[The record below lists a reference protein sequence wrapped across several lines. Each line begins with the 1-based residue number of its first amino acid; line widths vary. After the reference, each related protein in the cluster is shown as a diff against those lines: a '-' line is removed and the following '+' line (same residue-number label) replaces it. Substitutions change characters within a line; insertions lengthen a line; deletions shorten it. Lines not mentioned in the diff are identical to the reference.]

1 MSNRFCLITC
11 LLHTSYSPICRDNIF
26 HLFIG
31 LFTFQTTFFIKRDS
45 ESLTDEEMPDFLQA
59 LQQLGMTLE
68 TYNGA
73 YNNNTHPHALECTRQ
88 FNECEGLQQESPP
101 AKRAKVG
108 EGTSATPAE

>member
-1 MSNRFCLITC
+1 M
-11 LLHTSYSPICRDNIF
+11 
-26 HLFIG
+26 FIG

-45 ESLTDEEMPDFLQA
+45 EGLTDEEMPDFLQA

>member
-1 MSNRFCLITC
+1 MFNHLYDYTTHTALSVVITFFIC
-11 LLHTSYSPICRDNIF
+11 SLDFLHSR
-26 HLFIG
+26 
-31 LFTFQTTFFIKRDS
+31 QQFFIKRDS

-73 YNNNTHPHALECTRQ
+73 YNNNTHSHALECTRQ